1 VPSYLFTKCSSNQR
15 RDNDATVDEQIINLE
30 SISAAIDRLQFGRN
44 NNPVVIIICGVS
56 GVGKT
61 TIGRLLAQELEWEFY
76 DADDFHSV
84 ENIAKMKNG
93 VPLTDEDRQPWLG
106 KLRDVIEQCLVAGK
120 NAVLACSAL
129 KKAYR
134 DYLRVNDGVKFVFLR
149 GNRRK
154 ISEQLQKRH
163 GHFMNP
169 VLLDSQFED
178 LEEPQPSEHAL
189 LLELGPSPG
198 DLVELIKTKLKLRN

>member
-1 VPSYLFTKCSSNQR
+1 
-15 RDNDATVDEQIINLE
+15 
-30 SISAAIDRLQFGRN
+30 
-44 NNPVVIIICGVS
+44 VVIIICGVS

-61 TIGRLLAQELEWEFY
+61 TIGQLLAQELEWEFY
-76 DADDFHSV
+76 DADDFHSPA
-84 ENIAKMKNG
+84 NIAKMESG
-93 VPLTDEDRQPWLG
+93 VPLTDEDRQPWLDR
-106 KLRDVIEQCLVAGK
+106 LRELIEHCLVAGR
-120 NAVLACSAL
+120 NAVVACSAL

-134 DYLRVNDGVKFVFLR
+134 DCLRVSDDVKVVFLR

-154 ISEQLQKRH
+154 ISEQLQHRH

-178 LEEPQPSEHAL
+178 LEEPQPSEHSL

-198 DLVELIKTKLKLRN
+198 DLVELIKTKLKLRS

>member
-1 VPSYLFTKCSSNQR
+1 M
-15 RDNDATVDEQIINLE
+15 
-30 SISAAIDRLQFGRN
+30 
-44 NNPVVIIICGVS
+44 VIIICGVT

-61 TIGRLLAQELEWEFY
+61 TIGQLLAQELGWEFY

-84 ENIAKMKNG
+84 ENIAKMKGG

-106 KLRDVIEQCLVAGK
+106 KLRELIEQCLVTGK

-134 DYLRVNDGVKFVFLR
+134 DRLRVSDGVKFVFLR

-154 ISEQLQKRH
+154 ISEHLQHRH

-169 VLLDSQFED
+169 ALLDSQFED
-178 LEEPQPSEHAL
+178 LEEPQPSEDAL

-198 DLVELIKTKLKLRN
+198 DLVELIKAKLKLRN

>member
-1 VPSYLFTKCSSNQR
+1 MR
-15 RDNDATVDEQIINLE
+15 RVLIKVDKL
-30 SISAAIDRLQFGRN
+30 IDSTFAQN
-44 NNPVVIIICGVS
+44 NNPVVIIICGVT
-56 GVGKT
+56 GAGKT
-61 TIGRLLAQELEWEFY
+61 TIGQLLAQELEWEFY

-106 KLRDVIEQCLVAGK
+106 KLRDLIEQCLVAGK

-134 DYLRVNDGVKFVFLR
+134 DFLRVSDDVKFVFLR
-149 GNRRK
+149 GDRRE
-154 ISEQLQKRH
+154 ITEHLQHRH
-163 GHFMNP
+163 EHFMNP

-189 LLELGPSPG
+189 LLEVGPSPG
-198 DLVELIKTKLKLRN
+198 DLVELIKTKLKLRS

>member
-1 VPSYLFTKCSSNQR
+1 M
-15 RDNDATVDEQIINLE
+15 
-30 SISAAIDRLQFGRN
+30 
-44 NNPVVIIICGVS
+44 VIIICGVT

-61 TIGRLLAQELEWEFY
+61 TIGQLLAQELGWDFY
-76 DADDFHSV
+76 DADDFHSM
-84 ENIAKMKNG
+84 ENIEKMEGG

-106 KLRDVIEQCLVAGK
+106 KLRDLIEQCLVAGK

-134 DYLRVNDGVKFVFLR
+134 DYLRVNDGVRFVFVQ

-154 ISEQLQKRH
+154 ISEQLQHRH
-163 GHFMNP
+163 QHFMNP

-178 LEEPQPSEHAL
+178 LEEPQPSEHAQ
-189 LLELGPSPG
+189 LLELGPGLG
-198 DLVELIKTKLKLRN
+198 DLVELIKTKLKLRS

>member
-1 VPSYLFTKCSSNQR
+1 
-15 RDNDATVDEQIINLE
+15 
-30 SISAAIDRLQFGRN
+30 
-44 NNPVVIIICGVS
+44 VVIIICGVT

-61 TIGRLLAQELEWEFY
+61 TIGQLLAQELEWEFH
-76 DADDFHSV
+76 DADDFHSAA
-84 ENIAKMKNG
+84 NIAKMKNG
-93 VPLTDEDRQPWLG
+93 VPLTDEDRQQWLG
-106 KLRDVIEQCLVAGK
+106 KLRDLIEQCLVAGE

-134 DYLRVNDGVKFVFLR
+134 DCLRVNDGVKFVFLR

-154 ISEQLQKRH
+154 ISERLQDRH

-198 DLVELIKTKLKLRN
+198 DLVQLIKTKLKLRS

>member
-1 VPSYLFTKCSSNQR
+1 VTG
-15 RDNDATVDEQIINLE
+15 A
-30 SISAAIDRLQFGRN
+30 
-44 NNPVVIIICGVS
+44 
-56 GVGKT
+56 GKT
-61 TIGRLLAQELEWEFY
+61 TIGQLLAQELEWEFY

-84 ENIAKMKNG
+84 ANIAKMKDG

-106 KLRDVIEQCLVAGK
+106 RLRELVEQCLIAGN

-129 KKAYR
+129 KKTYR
-134 DYLRVNDGVKFVFLR
+134 DCLRVNEGVKFVFLR

-154 ISEQLQKRH
+154 ISEQLQHRH
-163 GHFMNP
+163 EHFMNP

-198 DLVELIKTKLKLRN
+198 DLVELIKTKLKLRS

>member
-1 VPSYLFTKCSSNQR
+1 M
-15 RDNDATVDEQIINLE
+15 
-30 SISAAIDRLQFGRN
+30 
-44 NNPVVIIICGVS
+44 VIIICGVS

-61 TIGRLLAQELEWEFY
+61 TIGQLLAQELGWEFY

-84 ENIAKMKNG
+84 ENIEKMEGG

-106 KLRDVIEQCLVAGK
+106 KLHELIEQCLAAGK

-134 DYLRVNDGVKFVFLR
+134 DCLRVNDGVKFVFLR

-154 ISEQLQKRH
+154 ISEQLQHRH

-178 LEEPQPSEHAL
+178 LEEPQPSERAL
-189 LLELGPSPG
+189 SLELGPSPG
-198 DLVELIKTKLKLRN
+198 DLVELIKTKLKLRS